1 ELDLEKHESV
11 ERPEKPVELP
21 RPQPV
26 AHLLDDTV
34 LGGLEKRLGHI
45 VRNHRLD
52 FASSYAGA
60 ALTGQHRPPPLAGT
74 DPDRQRAGYDVG
86 LAKAAAGLDIRPE
99 SLGHPRQV
107 PALDFPCHQLRSVGG
122 WGFRPSTAIRRLR
135 RGTRGCR
142 NRSSVRRT
150 GTWDSA

>member
-1 ELDLEKHESV
+1 MSYRELPVHLLHELPLRVLEHRCQLAADEPVVVRHLTQHRNPFGWIRDGLVLAVELDLEKHESV

-74 DPDRQRAGYDVG
+74 D
-86 LAKAAAGLDIRPE
+86 
-99 SLGHPRQV
+99 
-107 PALDFPCHQLRSVGG
+107 
-122 WGFRPSTAIRRLR
+122 
-135 RGTRGCR
+135 
-142 NRSSVRRT
+142 
-150 GTWDSA
+150 